1 MHTHTH
7 TFLRDSTLKNTQ
19 NRRLIKALPV
29 LPSIHSKSLKTSTSK
44 DHEDQVEGLDI
55 MESTQK
61 MELYTAGDRKLSS
74 IT

>member
-1 MHTHTH
+1 MHMHTH

-44 DHEDQVEGLDI
+44 DHEDQVEGLDLV
-55 MESTQK
+55 ELTQN
-61 MELYTAGDRKLSS
+61 MGLHTAGYRKLSNLA
-74 IT
+74 

>member
-1 MHTHTH
+1 MHMHTHTL
-7 TFLRDSTLKNTQ
+7 FLDSTLKNTQ

-55 MESTQK
+55 VESHIKNGVYTQ
-61 MELYTAGDRKLSS
+61 LGAGSFQ
-74 IT
+74 T